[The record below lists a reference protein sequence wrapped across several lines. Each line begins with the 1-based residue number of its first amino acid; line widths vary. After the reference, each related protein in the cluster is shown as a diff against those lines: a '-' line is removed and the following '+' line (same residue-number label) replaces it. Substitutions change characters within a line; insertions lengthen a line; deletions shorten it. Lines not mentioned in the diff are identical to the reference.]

1 MICIILQKNVFIY
14 TIMIITIA
22 IIIIIIIILY
32 GDPI

>member
-22 IIIIIIIILY
+22 IIIIIIILY